1 MPALP
6 WIGALVILGG
16 LIVAEITTQLAPDLS
31 FYWLISRIWE
41 LAAGAAVGCLLFF
54 RTRPAPAYWHKAMPV
69 LGLLLIVIPIWSM
82 TQYFHHPGLGTVACV
97 LGTCLVLG
105 FADPEE
111 PVTRLLSNRICVG
124 VGLISYSLYL
134 WHYPIFAFGRLTT
147 SDPSIPQKLLWL
159 ALATGLSILSYRLV
173 ENPFR
178 RRVGLRG
185 LFISFT
191 TASAVIIIFCLSMLV
206 HDGLRSRF
214 PDLIAL
220 YGQNEFD
227 NPRLQDISWSV
238 LSDLA
243 ARQGFGRSDASE
255 PSIYEAE
262 VNWFAD
268 TGARTRVLVV
278 GNSHGKDLFNAL
290 YLSQDNFPDHAFARF
305 GMSPRLPQ
313 EQIETLFRSPN
324 LRNADKVLISFKYI
338 RSTLRSLP
346 NFLKVLQ
353 SSGKDIRLVLN
364 TVEFENRDH
373 LPVFDWYLQTHRTQ
387 AVTEIETLAFTMRD
401 TERVERTNS
410 ELRHIAAQLGI
421 PVLDR
426 APFICDEDNARCDM
440 VTPEG
445 YKAFYDYGHF
455 TVEGARHFG
464 RKIAQTGWLEN

>member
-227 NPRLQDISWSV
+227 NPVLQDVSWSV
-238 LSDLA
+238 LADLA
-243 ARQGFGRSDASE
+243 AEQGFGRSDASE

-346 NFLKVLQ
+346 DFLKVLQ